1 MVFLLIDALIQ
12 LLAIVVLILVII
24 AVGGALIQV
33 WEDTFLEAVLTIPDF
48 GIGPGLSGPGNHVL
62 DVYGQISLMAFS
74 VLAASMAAGIV
85 FRVAGRHGT
94 ARRLISR
101 PLMLCLVIVAFPYL
115 WDIADWAVEEVSLWI
130 LNPLYSFDPDSPCPA
145 EWDGHVPDDV
155 WEKNKKYLPQDE
167 RGFVID
173 GLFADKTA
181 VCRPELRVHYLLQQ
195 SLGETEFEIDVE
207 DPFAWLLKVIED
219 FGYSLFVNMFM
230 MLAKAVTAIN
240 MSMVAFV
247 TYAIV
252 DVLIAVSV
260 CAMPMF
266 AILSMIPRIRSTADR
281 FLTAIPALLMLPI
294 LTSLSMVAGS
304 SVVAAIPSQIEDA
317 NVLYTWVSAVGVMF
331 FTIGLPIMLVPMIGA
346 LTTQASQM
354 VSSSVMAA
362 TTAVGFGAMGA
373 AGGAAGGG
381 GKMGALKGGMK
392 GSLAG
397 LSGSSGGSGKG
408 DRKDSDGGGSGG
420 GEGDSGGG
428 GDDGSGGTG
437 SEFMSFLSRGS

>member
-12 LLAIVVLILVII
+12 LIAIVVLILVII

-48 GIGPGLSGPGNHVL
+48 GIGPGLSGPGNHML
-62 DVYGQISLMAFS
+62 EVYHQIGLMAFS
-74 VLAASMAAGIV
+74 VLAASMAAGIA
-85 FRVAGRHGT
+85 FRVAGRHGA

-101 PLMLCLVIVAFPYL
+101 PLMLCLVIVAFPYV
-115 WDIADWAVEEVSLWI
+115 WDIADWAVEDVSLWI
-130 LNPLYSFDPDSPCPA
+130 LNPLYSFDPGSPCPA
-145 EWDGHVPDDV
+145 GWGGEVPDDV
-155 WEKNKKYLPQDE
+155 WDRNKKYIPQAE

-207 DPFAWLLKVIED
+207 DPFVLVLKVVED
-219 FGYSLFVNMFM
+219 MGYSLFVNMFM

-260 CAMPMF
+260 CSMPMF
-266 AILSMIPRIRSTADR
+266 AVLSMIPRIRSTADR
-281 FLTAIPALLMLPI
+281 FLTAIPALLMLPV
-294 LTSLSMVAGS
+294 LTSLSLVAGS

-317 NVLYTWVSAVGVMF
+317 NVLYTWIAAVGVMF
-331 FTIGLPIMLVPMIGA
+331 FTVGLPVMLVPMVGA

-362 TTAVGFGAMGA
+362 TTAAGFGAMGA

-408 DRKDSDGGGSGG
+408 DRKDSGG
-420 GEGDSGGG
+420 GDSGGG
-428 GDDGSGGTG
+428 GGDGGDGSGGTG
-437 SEFMSFLSRGS
+437 SEFMSFLSRGG